1 MAIGEATRFQPAKVL
16 FFNVRAGYGK
26 AITRTG
32 RKVRVPLGA
41 LHEARLLTLDPGQE
55 VYVSLD
61 EHDHTR
67 VEALR
72 LPEPPV
78 EQKPPAK
85 KQK

>member
-1 MAIGEATRFQPAKVL
+1 MAIEERNRYEPARVL

-26 AITRTG
+26 AITCTG
-32 RKVRVPLGA
+32 RRVRVPLSA
-41 LHEARLLTLDPGQE
+41 LREARLLTLDPGQE